1 MFRGNPCG
9 MTEWSGLRLAV
20 SLVESCWHFAGNK
33 EGQRTNPGPKLHQ
46 VDFDLVPVT
55 LLESQEQQWDPQRQV
70 WQSLLHPRLAPHIQG
85 RCWTY
90 VMHKGLK
97 SFELND
103 FAEFSPNEMHL
114 KQNRMC
120 DWQVDRWQWHVDS
133 NLLDFRMMS
142 MRGAYTGPRTW
153 IDLHF
158 WHKMAQGMSD
168 CCPSPTPAGLSEKH
182 PDAFFAMRLVTR
194 LHDANNFAA
203 WHLYPTL
210 LAMPKGWRSFGQK
223 HRGLFSSDMKG

>member
-1 MFRGNPCG
+1 MGLALSSG
-9 MTEWSGLRLAV
+9 TVSKISKDLLWSYELSLEHLMPVEMQLGSLQRAVV
-20 SLVESCWHFAGNK
+20 SLTMPYWSNRKFSDHAM
-33 EGQRTNPGPKLHQ
+33 
-46 VDFDLVPVT
+46 LVCMFHSRVFHAWLADARW
-55 LLESQEQQWDPQRQV
+55 LLK
-70 WQSLLHPRLAPHIQG
+70 ATG
-85 RCWTY
+85 
-90 VMHKGLK
+90 
-97 SFELND
+97 
-103 FAEFSPNEMHL
+103 FSTRKKCSWVL
-114 KQNRMC
+114 
-120 DWQVDRWQWHVDS
+120 
-133 NLLDFRMMS
+133 
-142 MRGAYTGPRTW
+142 YIGPRTW